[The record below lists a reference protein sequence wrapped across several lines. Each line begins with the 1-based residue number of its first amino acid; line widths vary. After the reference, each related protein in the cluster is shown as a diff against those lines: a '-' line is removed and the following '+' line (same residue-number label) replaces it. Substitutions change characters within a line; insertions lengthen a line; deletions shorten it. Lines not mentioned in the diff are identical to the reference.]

1 MAERVFISYR
11 RSDSRDVAARLS
23 DRLTVAAAVKSV
35 FLDVDDIAPG
45 EAFPDRLERALAEC
59 DVVLA
64 LVGRDW
70 AAPLPGGGSRIAR
83 DDDFVRLEIARALT
97 LGKRIIPVLVD
108 NADFPAA
115 DTLPIDVRDITARNA
130 LFLRHASFNQDYQIV
145 LDAIAGRKGRGP
157 LRRMADRWPW
167 LVPLS
172 RATAGLTAGLILLL
186 VIGLINNAVTDGR
199 SLETVLGSRALV
211 ILLAL
216 FVVGGSVAVTL
227 RRK

>member
-11 RSDSRDVAARLS
+11 RSDSRDVAARLY
-23 DRLTVAAAVKSV
+23 DRLSVAPAVKSV

-45 EAFPDRLERALAEC
+45 EAFPDRLERALAQC

-64 LVGRDW
+64 LIGRDW
-70 AAPLPGGGSRIAR
+70 AAPLPEGGSRIAR

-97 LGKRIIPVLVD
+97 LGKRILPVLID
-108 NADFPAA
+108 NADFPAPES
-115 DTLPIDVRDITARNA
+115 LPDNVRDIATRNA

-145 LDAIAGRKGRGP
+145 IDAIAGRKARGP

-167 LVPLS
+167 IGPLS
-172 RATAGLTAGLILLL
+172 RALAGVFAGLVLLL
-186 VIGLINNAVTDGR
+186 VIALVNNAVTDGR
-199 SLETVLGSRALV
+199 SLENVLGSRALV

-216 FVVGGSVAVTL
+216 FIVGGSVAAAL
-227 RRK
+227 RRR